1 MSRAVYDDFKGVMNS
16 PSRYGNSGNN
26 LNEMYMR
33 NMAQSKSRANY
44 SAQGSRAS
52 RRKTNFVTSDGYFP
66 NYDDEMRNL
75 GTSFWSFWY
84 F

>member
-1 MSRAVYDDFKGVMNS
+1 MKGNINS
-16 PSRYGNSGNN
+16 PSRYGNSGEM
-26 LNEMYMR
+26 LNEMLYK

-44 SAQGSRAS
+44 SAQGSRVS

-75 GTSFWSFWY
+75 GTSF
-84 F
+84 